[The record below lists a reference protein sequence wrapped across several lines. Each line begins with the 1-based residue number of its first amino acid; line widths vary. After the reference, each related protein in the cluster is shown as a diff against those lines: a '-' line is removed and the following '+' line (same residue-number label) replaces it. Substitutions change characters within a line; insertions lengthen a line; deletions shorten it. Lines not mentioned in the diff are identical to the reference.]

1 MNLSVK
7 KVLSDMKKIVLI
19 HKFTHSLFIQTLI
32 PRLVSIY
39 LFTMNGPD
47 ITFHQRVWDTSKAF
61 PAIFMQTLQS
71 DKLNFCW
78 DSSGNSN

>member
-7 KVLSDMKKIVLI
+7 KVLSDIKKIVLI

-39 LFTMNGPD
+39 LLTMNGPD
-47 ITFHQRVWDTSKAF
+47 ITFHLRVWDIESISHNLYVNITVG
-61 PAIFMQTLQS
+61 QV
-71 DKLNFCW
+71 KLLLR
-78 DSSGNSN
+78 

>member
-39 LFTMNGPD
+39 LLTMNGPD
-47 ITFHQRVWDTSKAF
+47 ITFHLRV
-61 PAIFMQTLQS
+61 
-71 DKLNFCW
+71 
-78 DSSGNSN
+78 